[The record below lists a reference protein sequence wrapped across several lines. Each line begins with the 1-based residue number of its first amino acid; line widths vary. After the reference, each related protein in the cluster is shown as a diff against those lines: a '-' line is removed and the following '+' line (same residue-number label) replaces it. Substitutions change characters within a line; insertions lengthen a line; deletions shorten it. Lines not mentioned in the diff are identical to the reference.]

1 MKHVRSTLLLAAL
14 TALFSQQTL
23 AVDEVTPAKKR
34 PPAKE
39 AKRPVASNPKSAS
52 QQLLDQSGQQVF
64 QVLVAEMALQLGD
77 TNLAT
82 KAYSDLSLR
91 TRDPR
96 VLERTVEIA
105 GYARRF
111 DIALE
116 AAKLWLDVEPDSVR
130 AQQML
135 TSMLIMS
142 NRMDELAPTL
152 IRMLEMDRAA
162 LGANLLGLNR
172 MFARNED
179 RVAVFNLIEKV
190 CRPFFGVPEAHYAV
204 AIAASSAAM
213 HERAQAEANRALE
226 LRPEWEMAALL
237 QAQIAARTSTA
248 QAVAYL
254 QAFVER
260 NPMARDVHLQL
271 ARALVGEKRYDEARQ
286 HFNQLLQ
293 GFPDNPDVVYPVAL
307 LALQQNDLAVAEAQF
322 NRLLTLDI
330 PDKSIAYY
338 YLAQIAEEKGKLDEA
353 LGLYAKVE
361 SGDQMIQAR
370 MRSAQILA
378 GQGKLDEARKLLS
391 EASTGSEEQSIQFAI
406 AEAALLRKA
415 KQPQAA
421 FDLLDAR
428 LENLPDNAELLY
440 ETALLAERLD
450 QLEIME
456 RRLRRLIELQPEH
469 GQAYNA
475 LGYSF
480 ADRGIRLPEA
490 RELIDKALAL
500 MPNDTFILDSLGW
513 VQYRQGDLAGALA
526 TLERAYGM
534 RDDPEIGAHLG
545 EVLWAIGRK
554 DDAQKLLRAAQKKH
568 PDNEPLADA
577 VKKFAD

>member
-14 TALFSQQTL
+14 TAVFSQQTL
-23 AVDEVTPAKKR
+23 AADEVTPAKKR

-52 QQLLDQSGQQVF
+52 EQLIDQSGQQVF

-213 HERAQAEANRALE
+213 HERAQAEVNRALE

-237 QAQIAARTSTA
+237 QAQIAARTSAA
-248 QAVAYL
+248 QAIAYL
-254 QAFVER
+254 QAFVDR
-260 NPMARDVHLQL
+260 NPMARDAHLQL

-286 HFNQLLQ
+286 HFNQLLK

-307 LALQQNDLAVAEAQF
+307 LALQQNDLAVAETQF
-322 NRLLTLDI
+322 NHLLTLDI

-361 SGDQMIQAR
+361 SGDQMVQAR

-378 GQGKLDEARKLLS
+378 GQGKLDDARKLLS
-391 EASTGSEEQSIQFAI
+391 EASTGSEGQSIQFAI

-428 LENLPDNAELLY
+428 LETQPDNAELLY

>member
-1 MKHVRSTLLLAAL
+1 MKYFRSTFLFAAL
-14 TALFSQQTL
+14 AALFSQQAL
-23 AVDEVTPAKKR
+23 AADEVTPAKKR

-39 AKRPVASNPKSAS
+39 AKRPVTNNPKSAS
-52 QQLLDQSGQQVF
+52 EQLLDQSGQQVF
-64 QVLVAEMALQLGD
+64 QVLVAEMALQYGD
-77 TNLAT
+77 TSLAT

-190 CRPFFGVPEAHYAV
+190 CRPFFGVAEAHYAV
-204 AIAASSAAM
+204 AIAANSAAM

-248 QAVAYL
+248 QAITYL
-254 QAFVER
+254 QAFVDR

-286 HFNQLLQ
+286 HFNQLLK
-293 GFPDNPDVVYPVAL
+293 GFPNNPDVVYPVAL
-307 LALQQNDLAVAEAQF
+307 LALQQNDLVVAETQF
-322 NRLLTLDI
+322 NRLLALDI

-361 SGDQMIQAR
+361 SGEQMVQAR

-428 LENLPDNAELLY
+428 LEQQPDNAELLY

-480 ADRGIRLPEA
+480 AERGIRLPEA
-490 RELIDKALAL
+490 RELIDKALTL
-500 MPNDTFILDSLGW
+500 LPNDTFILDSLGW
-513 VQYRQGDLAGALA
+513 VLYRQGDLSGALA

-545 EVLWAIGRK
+545 EVLWALGRK

>member
-1 MKHVRSTLLLAAL
+1 M
-14 TALFSQQTL
+14 
-23 AVDEVTPAKKR
+23 
-34 PPAKE
+34 
-39 AKRPVASNPKSAS
+39 
-52 QQLLDQSGQQVF
+52 
-64 QVLVAEMALQLGD
+64 
-77 TNLAT
+77 
-82 KAYSDLSLR
+82 
-91 TRDPR
+91 
-96 VLERTVEIA
+96 
-105 GYARRF
+105 
-111 DIALE
+111 
-116 AAKLWLDVEPDSVR
+116 WLDVELDSVR

-286 HFNQLLQ
+286 HFNQLLK
-293 GFPDNPDVVYPVAL
+293 GFPNNPDVVYPVAL
-307 LALQQNDLAVAEAQF
+307 LALQQNDLVVAETQF
-322 NRLLTLDI
+322 NRLLALDI

>member
-1 MKHVRSTLLLAAL
+1 MKYFRSTLLFAAL
-14 TALFSQQTL
+14 AALFSQQAL
-23 AVDEVTPAKKR
+23 AADEVTPAKKR

-39 AKRPVASNPKSAS
+39 AKRPVTNNPKSAS
-52 QQLLDQSGQQVF
+52 EQLLDQSGQQVF
-64 QVLVAEMALQLGD
+64 QVLVAEMALQYGD
-77 TNLAT
+77 TSLAT

-190 CRPFFGVPEAHYAV
+190 CRPFFGVAEAHYAV
-204 AIAASSAAM
+204 AIAANSAAM

-248 QAVAYL
+248 QAITYL
-254 QAFVER
+254 QAFVDR

-286 HFNQLLQ
+286 HFNQLLK
-293 GFPDNPDVVYPVAL
+293 GFPNNPDVVYPVAL
-307 LALQQNDLAVAEAQF
+307 LALQQNDLVVAETQF

-361 SGDQMIQAR
+361 SGDQMVQAR

-428 LENLPDNAELLY
+428 LEQQPDNAELLY

-456 RRLRRLIELQPEH
+456 RRLRRLIELQP
-469 GQAYNA
+469 GYAQAYNA

-480 ADRGIRLPEA
+480 AERGIRLPEA
-490 RELIDKALAL
+490 RELIDKALTL
-500 MPNDTFILDSLGW
+500 LPNDTFILDSLGW
-513 VQYRQGDLAGALA
+513 VLYRQGDLSGALA

-545 EVLWAIGRK
+545 EVLWALGRK

>member
-1 MKHVRSTLLLAAL
+1 MKHVRSTLLLAVL
-14 TALFSQQTL
+14 TVFFGQQ
-23 AVDEVTPAKKR
+23 AFAADDAAPPKKR
-34 PPAKE
+34 PVAKE
-39 AKRPVASNPKSAS
+39 AKRPAVANPKSAS
-52 QQLLDQSGQQVF
+52 AQLLDQSGQAVF
-64 QVLVAEMALQLGD
+64 QVLVAEMALQRGD

-105 GYARRF
+105 GYARRY

-116 AAKLWLDVEPDSVR
+116 AAKLWLDVEPGSVR

-135 TSMLIMS
+135 TGMLILS

-152 IRMLEMDRAA
+152 VRMLEADKEG

-172 MFARNED
+172 MFVRTED

-190 CRPFFGVPEAHYAV
+190 CRPFFGVAEAHYAV
-204 AIAASSAAM
+204 AQAASSASM
-213 HERAQAEANRALE
+213 QERALAEAGRALE
-226 LRPEWEMAALL
+226 LRPDWEMAALL
-237 QAQIAARTSTA
+237 QAQIAARTSSA
-248 QAVAYL
+248 QAVAFL

-260 NPMARDVHLQL
+260 NPMARDVKLQL

-286 HFNQLLQ
+286 IFNQMLQ

-322 NRLLTLDI
+322 KHLLTLSI
-330 PDKSIAYY
+330 PDKSLAYY
-338 YLAQIAEEKGKLDEA
+338 YLAQIAEEKGKTDEA
-353 LGLYAKVE
+353 IDLYAKVE
-361 SGDQMIQAR
+361 SGDQLVQAR
-370 MRSAQILA
+370 MRGAQLLA

-391 EASTGSEEQSIQFAI
+391 EANAVSAEQSLQLAI

-421 FDLLDAR
+421 FDLLDAL
-428 LENLPDNAELLY
+428 LEKQPDNPELLY

-450 QLEIME
+450 QMEIME
-456 RRLRRLIELQPEH
+456 RRLRRLIELQPEN

-480 ADRGIRLPEA
+480 ADRGIQLTEA
-490 RELIDKALAL
+490 RELIEKAQAL

-513 VQYRQGDLAGALA
+513 VLYRQGDLPGGLA
-526 TLERAYGM
+526 ALERAYGM
-534 RDDPEIGAHLG
+534 RDDPEIAAHLG
-545 EVLWAIGRK
+545 EVLWSMNRK
-554 DDAQKLLRAAQKKH
+554 DEAQKLLRAAQKKH

>member
-52 QQLLDQSGQQVF
+52 EQLIDQSGQQVF

-213 HERAQAEANRALE
+213 HERAQAEVNRALE

-237 QAQIAARTSTA
+237 QAQIAARTSAA
-248 QAVAYL
+248 QAIAYL
-254 QAFVER
+254 QAFVDR
-260 NPMARDVHLQL
+260 NPMARDAHLQL

-286 HFNQLLQ
+286 HFNQLLK

-307 LALQQNDLAVAEAQF
+307 LALQQNDLAVAETQF
-322 NRLLTLDI
+322 NHLLTLDI

>member
-1 MKHVRSTLLLAAL
+1 M
-14 TALFSQQTL
+14 
-23 AVDEVTPAKKR
+23 
-34 PPAKE
+34 
-39 AKRPVASNPKSAS
+39 
-52 QQLLDQSGQQVF
+52 
-64 QVLVAEMALQLGD
+64 
-77 TNLAT
+77 
-82 KAYSDLSLR
+82 
-91 TRDPR
+91 
-96 VLERTVEIA
+96 
-105 GYARRF
+105 
-111 DIALE
+111 
-116 AAKLWLDVEPDSVR
+116 
-130 AQQML
+130 
-135 TSMLIMS
+135 
-142 NRMDELAPTL
+142 
-152 IRMLEMDRAA
+152 
-162 LGANLLGLNR
+162 
-172 MFARNED
+172 
-179 RVAVFNLIEKV
+179 
-190 CRPFFGVPEAHYAV
+190 
-204 AIAASSAAM
+204 
-213 HERAQAEANRALE
+213 
-226 LRPEWEMAALL
+226 
-237 QAQIAARTSTA
+237 
-248 QAVAYL
+248 
-254 QAFVER
+254 
-260 NPMARDVHLQL
+260 
-271 ARALVGEKRYDEARQ
+271 
-286 HFNQLLQ
+286 
-293 GFPDNPDVVYPVAL
+293 
-307 LALQQNDLAVAEAQF
+307 
-322 NRLLTLDI
+322 LTLDI

-428 LENLPDNAELLY
+428 LETQPDNAELLY

>member
-1 MKHVRSTLLLAAL
+1 MKYFRSTFLFAAL
-14 TALFSQQTL
+14 AALFSQQAL
-23 AVDEVTPAKKR
+23 AADEVTPAKKR

-39 AKRPVASNPKSAS
+39 AKRPVTNNPKSAS
-52 QQLLDQSGQQVF
+52 EQLLDQSGQQVF
-64 QVLVAEMALQLGD
+64 QVLVAEMALQYGD
-77 TNLAT
+77 TSLAT

-190 CRPFFGVPEAHYAV
+190 CRPFFGVAEAHYAV
-204 AIAASSAAM
+204 AIAANSAAM

-248 QAVAYL
+248 QAITYL
-254 QAFVER
+254 QAFVDR

-286 HFNQLLQ
+286 HFNQLLK
-293 GFPDNPDVVYPVAL
+293 GFPNNPDVVYPVAL
-307 LALQQNDLAVAEAQF
+307 LALQQNDLVVAETQF
-322 NRLLTLDI
+322 NRLLALDI

-361 SGDQMIQAR
+361 SGEQMVQAR

-428 LENLPDNAELLY
+428 LEQQPDNAELLY

-456 RRLRRLIELQPEH
+456 RRLRRLIELQP
-469 GQAYNA
+469 GYAQAYNA

-480 ADRGIRLPEA
+480 AERGIRLPEA
-490 RELIDKALAL
+490 RELIDKALTL
-500 MPNDTFILDSLGW
+500 LPNDTFILDSLGW
-513 VQYRQGDLAGALA
+513 VLYRQGDLSGALA

-545 EVLWAIGRK
+545 EVLWALGRK

>member
-14 TALFSQQTL
+14 TAVFSQQTL
-23 AVDEVTPAKKR
+23 AADEVTPAKKR

-52 QQLLDQSGQQVF
+52 EQLIDQSGQQVF

-213 HERAQAEANRALE
+213 HERAQAEVNRALE

-237 QAQIAARTSTA
+237 QAQIAARTSAA
-248 QAVAYL
+248 QAIAYL
-254 QAFVER
+254 QAFVDR
-260 NPMARDVHLQL
+260 NPMARDAHLQL

-286 HFNQLLQ
+286 HFNQLLK

-307 LALQQNDLAVAEAQF
+307 LALQQNDLAVAETQF
-322 NRLLTLDI
+322 NHLLTLDI

-361 SGDQMIQAR
+361 SGDQMVQAR

-378 GQGKLDEARKLLS
+378 GQGKLDDARKLLS
-391 EASTGSEEQSIQFAI
+391 EASTGSEGQSIQFAI

-428 LENLPDNAELLY
+428 LETQPDNAELLY

-456 RRLRRLIELQPEH
+456 RRLRRVIELQPEH

>member
-23 AVDEVTPAKKR
+23 AADEVTPAKKR

-52 QQLLDQSGQQVF
+52 EQLIDQSGQQVF

-213 HERAQAEANRALE
+213 HERAQAEVNRALE

-237 QAQIAARTSTA
+237 QAQIAARTSAA
-248 QAVAYL
+248 QAIAYL
-254 QAFVER
+254 QAFVDR
-260 NPMARDVHLQL
+260 NPMARDAHLQL

-286 HFNQLLQ
+286 HFNQLLK

-307 LALQQNDLAVAEAQF
+307 LALQQNDLAVAETQF
-322 NRLLTLDI
+322 NHLLTLDI

-353 LGLYAKVE
+353 LGLYAKVG
-361 SGDQMIQAR
+361 SGDQMVQAR

>member
-1 MKHVRSTLLLAAL
+1 MKYFRSTLLFAAL
-14 TALFSQQTL
+14 AALFSQQAL
-23 AVDEVTPAKKR
+23 AADEVTPAKKR

-39 AKRPVASNPKSAS
+39 AKRPVTNNPKSAS
-52 QQLLDQSGQQVF
+52 EQLLDQSGQQVF
-64 QVLVAEMALQLGD
+64 QVLVAEMALQYGD
-77 TNLAT
+77 TSLAT

-190 CRPFFGVPEAHYAV
+190 CRPFFGVAEAHYAV
-204 AIAASSAAM
+204 AIAANSAAM

-248 QAVAYL
+248 QAITYL
-254 QAFVER
+254 QAFVDR

-286 HFNQLLQ
+286 HFNQLLK
-293 GFPDNPDVVYPVAL
+293 GFPNNPDVVYPVAL
-307 LALQQNDLAVAEAQF
+307 LALQQNDLVVAETQF

-361 SGDQMIQAR
+361 SGEQMVQAR

-428 LENLPDNAELLY
+428 LEQQPDNAELLY

-456 RRLRRLIELQPEH
+456 RRLRRLIELQP
-469 GQAYNA
+469 GYAQAYNA

-480 ADRGIRLPEA
+480 AERGIRLPEA
-490 RELIDKALAL
+490 RELIDKALTL
-500 MPNDTFILDSLGW
+500 LPNDTFILDSLGW
-513 VQYRQGDLAGALA
+513 VLYRQGDLSGALA

-545 EVLWAIGRK
+545 EVLWALGRK

>member
-23 AVDEVTPAKKR
+23 AADEVTPAKKR

-52 QQLLDQSGQQVF
+52 EQLIDQSGQQVF

-213 HERAQAEANRALE
+213 HERAQAEVNRALE

-237 QAQIAARTSTA
+237 QAQIAARTSAA
-248 QAVAYL
+248 QAIAYL
-254 QAFVER
+254 QAFVDR
-260 NPMARDVHLQL
+260 NPMARDAHLQL

-286 HFNQLLQ
+286 HFNQLLK

-307 LALQQNDLAVAEAQF
+307 LALQQNDLAVAETQF
-322 NRLLTLDI
+322 NHLLTLDI

-361 SGDQMIQAR
+361 SGDQMVQAR

-378 GQGKLDEARKLLS
+378 GQGKLDDARKLLS
-391 EASTGSEEQSIQFAI
+391 EASTGSEGQSIQFAI

-428 LENLPDNAELLY
+428 LETQPDNAELLY

-456 RRLRRLIELQPEH
+456 RRLRRVIELQPEH

>member
-1 MKHVRSTLLLAAL
+1 MTPAFSTTPASNRLRASIALLFASSSLILAGCNDSQSAVNTAPKDPEVGVVTLAPQSTTLKSELAGRTAAQMVAQIRPQVSGIVQKRAFTEGAMVKAGELLYQIDPASYQSAQASAKASLARAEATAAAARLKAKRQADLFAIEAISQQDNEDAQTALQQAEADVASARAALETASINLERTRIVSPIAGRVEASTVTPGALVTANQTAAL
-14 TALFSQQTL
+14 TQITQLDPMH
-23 AVDEVTPAKKR
+23 VDITQSSTDVLRLQGSDRFTETVPM
-34 PPAKE
+34 
-39 AKRPVASNPKSAS
+39 
-52 QQLLDQSGQQVF
+52 LD
-64 QVLVAEMALQLGD
+64 AALQVVRD
-77 TNLAT
+77 TVA
-82 KAYSDLSLR
+82 KGG
-91 TRDPR
+91 R
-96 VLERTVEIA
+96 VLFVGTKR
-105 GYARRF
+105 
-111 DIALE
+111 
-116 AAKLWLDVEPDSVR
+116 
-130 AQQML
+130 
-135 TSMLIMS
+135 
-142 NRMDELAPTL
+142 
-152 IRMLEMDRAA
+152 
-162 LGANLLGLNR
+162 
-172 MFARNED
+172 
-179 RVAVFNLIEKV
+179 
-190 CRPFFGVPEAHYAV
+190 
-204 AIAASSAAM
+204 
-213 HERAQAEANRALE
+213 
-226 LRPEWEMAALL
+226 
-237 QAQIAARTSTA
+237 QAQ
-248 QAVAYL
+248 
-254 QAFVER
+254 
-260 NPMARDVHLQL
+260 
-271 ARALVGEKRYDEARQ
+271 K
-286 HFNQLLQ
+286 
-293 GFPDNPDVVYPVAL
+293 
-307 LALQQNDLAVAEAQF
+307 
-322 NRLLTLDI
+322 
-330 PDKSIAYY
+330 
-338 YLAQIAEEKGKLDEA
+338 
-353 LGLYAKVE
+353 
-361 SGDQMIQAR
+361 
-370 MRSAQILA
+370 
-378 GQGKLDEARKLLS
+378 
-391 EASTGSEEQSIQFAI
+391 AI

>member
-1 MKHVRSTLLLAAL
+1 MKHIRSTLLLAVL
-14 TALFSQQTL
+14 TTFFSQQAL
-23 AVDEVTPAKKR
+23 AADNAA
-34 PPAKE
+34 PPK
-39 AKRPVASNPKSAS
+39 KRPVAKEVKRPAVADPKSAS
-52 QQLLDQSGQQVF
+52 AQLLDQTGQAVF
-64 QVLVAEMALQLGD
+64 QVLVAEMALQRGD

-105 GYARRF
+105 GYARRY

-116 AAKLWLDVEPDSVR
+116 AAKLWLDVEPGSVR

-135 TSMLIMS
+135 TGMLILS

-152 IRMLEMDRAA
+152 VRMLEADKEG

-172 MFARNED
+172 MFVRNED

-190 CRPFFGVPEAHYAV
+190 CRPFFGVAEAHYAV
-204 AIAASSAAM
+204 AQAASSASM
-213 HERAQAEANRALE
+213 QERALAEAGRALE
-226 LRPEWEMAALL
+226 LRPDWEMAALL

-248 QAVAYL
+248 QAIAYL

-260 NPMARDVHLQL
+260 NPMARDVKLQL

-286 HFNQLLQ
+286 LFNQLLQ

-322 NRLLTLDI
+322 KHLLTLSI

-338 YLAQIAEEKGKLDEA
+338 YLAQIAEEKGKTDEA
-353 LGLYAKVE
+353 LDLYSKVV
-361 SGDQMIQAR
+361 SGEQLVLAR

-391 EASTGSEEQSIQFAI
+391 EAKVDSAEQSLQLAV
-406 AEAALLRKA
+406 AEASLLRKA

-421 FDLLDAR
+421 FDLLDAL
-428 LENLPDNAELLY
+428 LEKQPDNPELLY

-450 QLEIME
+450 QMEIME
-456 RRLRRLIELQPEH
+456 RRLRRLIELQPDNA
-469 GQAYNA
+469 QAHNA

-480 ADRGIRLPEA
+480 ADRGIRLTEA
-490 RELIDKALAL
+490 RELIEKALTL
-500 MPNDTFILDSLGW
+500 LPNDTFILDSLGW
-513 VQYRQGDLAGALA
+513 VLYRQGDLPGGLA
-526 TLERAYGM
+526 ALERAYAT
-534 RDDPEIGAHLG
+534 RDDPEIAAHLG
-545 EVLWAIGRK
+545 EVLWSMERK
-554 DDAQKLLRAAQKKH
+554 DEARKLLRAAQKKH

>member
-1 MKHVRSTLLLAAL
+1 MKYFRSTFLFAAL
-14 TALFSQQTL
+14 AALFSQQAL
-23 AVDEVTPAKKR
+23 AADEVTPAKKR

-39 AKRPVASNPKSAS
+39 AKRPVTNNPKSAS
-52 QQLLDQSGQQVF
+52 EQLLDQSGQQVF
-64 QVLVAEMALQLGD
+64 QVLVAEMALQYGD
-77 TNLAT
+77 TSLAT

-162 LGANLLGLNR
+162 LGVNLLGLNR

-190 CRPFFGVPEAHYAV
+190 CRPFFGVAEAHYAV
-204 AIAASSAAM
+204 AIAANSAAM

-248 QAVAYL
+248 QAITYL
-254 QAFVER
+254 QAFVDR

-286 HFNQLLQ
+286 HFNQLLK
-293 GFPDNPDVVYPVAL
+293 GFPNNPDVVYPVAL
-307 LALQQNDLAVAEAQF
+307 LALQQNDLVVAETQF

-361 SGDQMIQAR
+361 SGDQMVQAR

-391 EASTGSEEQSIQFAI
+391 KEVSGDKS
-406 AEAALLRKA
+406 LY
-415 KQPQAA
+415 PDQA
-421 FDLLDAR
+421 
-428 LENLPDNAELLY
+428 
-440 ETALLAERLD
+440 T
-450 QLEIME
+450 
-456 RRLRRLIELQPEH
+456 
-469 GQAYNA
+469 
-475 LGYSF
+475 
-480 ADRGIRLPEA
+480 
-490 RELIDKALAL
+490 IDKGEWQ
-500 MPNDTFILDSLGW
+500 ND
-513 VQYRQGDLAGALA
+513 VGDAS
-526 TLERAYGM
+526 
-534 RDDPEIGAHLG
+534 
-545 EVLWAIGRK
+545 AIYEEYS
-554 DDAQKLLRAAQKKH
+554 QKL
-568 PDNEPLADA
+568 
-577 VKKFAD
+577 

>member
-23 AVDEVTPAKKR
+23 AADEVTPAKKR

-52 QQLLDQSGQQVF
+52 EQLIDQSGQQVF

-213 HERAQAEANRALE
+213 HERAQAEVNRALE

-237 QAQIAARTSTA
+237 QAQIAARTSAA
-248 QAVAYL
+248 QAIAYL
-254 QAFVER
+254 QAFVDR
-260 NPMARDVHLQL
+260 NPMARDAHLQL

-286 HFNQLLQ
+286 HFNQLLK

-307 LALQQNDLAVAEAQF
+307 LALQQNDLAVAETQF
-322 NRLLTLDI
+322 NHLLTLDI

>member
-1 MKHVRSTLLLAAL
+1 MKHVRSTLLLAVL
-14 TALFSQQTL
+14 TAFFSQQAL
-23 AVDEVTPAKKR
+23 AADGAAPTR
-34 PPAKE
+34 
-39 AKRPVASNPKSAS
+39 KRPVAKEVKRPAVKNPKSAS
-52 QQLLDQSGQQVF
+52 EQLIDQEGQAVF
-64 QVLVAEMALQLGD
+64 QVLVAELALQRGD
-77 TNLAT
+77 TDLAT

-105 GYARRF
+105 GYARRL

-135 TSMLIMS
+135 TSMLILS
-142 NRMDELAPTL
+142 NRMDELAPSL
-152 IRMLEMDRAA
+152 IRMLETDREA

-204 AIAASSAAM
+204 ALAASSAAM
-213 HERAQAEANRALE
+213 QERAQAEANRALE

-260 NPMARDVHLQL
+260 NPMARDVKLQL

-286 HFNQLLQ
+286 LFNQLLQ

-322 NRLLTLDI
+322 NHLLTLNI

-338 YLAQIAEEKGKLDEA
+338 YLAQIAEEKGQLNQA
-353 LGLYAKVE
+353 LELYAKVE
-361 SGDQMIQAR
+361 SGEQMIQAR
-370 MRSAQILA
+370 MRGAQILA

-391 EASTGSEEQSIQFAI
+391 EANTGSDEQSTQLAI

-415 KQPQAA
+415 KQPQGA
-421 FDLLDAR
+421 FDLLDAL
-428 LENLPDNAELLY
+428 LEKRPDNAELLY

-469 GQAYNA
+469 AQAYNA

-513 VQYRQGDLAGALA
+513 VLYRQGDLPGALVA
-526 TLERAYGM
+526 LERAHGM
-534 RDDPEIGAHLG
+534 RDDPEIAAHLG
-545 EVLWAIGRK
+545 EVLWAAGRK

-577 VKKFAD
+577 VKKFSN

>member
-23 AVDEVTPAKKR
+23 AADEVTPAKKR

-52 QQLLDQSGQQVF
+52 EQLIDQSGQQVF

-213 HERAQAEANRALE
+213 HERAQAEVNRALE

-237 QAQIAARTSTA
+237 QAQIAARTSAA
-248 QAVAYL
+248 QAIAYL
-254 QAFVER
+254 QAFVDR
-260 NPMARDVHLQL
+260 NPMARDAHLQL

-286 HFNQLLQ
+286 HFNQLLK

-307 LALQQNDLAVAEAQF
+307 LALQQNDLAVAETQF
-322 NRLLTLDI
+322 NHLLTLDI

-361 SGDQMIQAR
+361 SGDQMVQAR

-378 GQGKLDEARKLLS
+378 GQGKLDDARKLLS

-428 LENLPDNAELLY
+428 LETQPDNAELLY

-456 RRLRRLIELQPEH
+456 RRLRRVIELQPEH

>member
-52 QQLLDQSGQQVF
+52 EQLIDQSGQQVF

-162 LGANLLGLNR
+162 LGVNLLGLNR

>member
-1 MKHVRSTLLLAAL
+1 
-14 TALFSQQTL
+14 
-23 AVDEVTPAKKR
+23 
-34 PPAKE
+34 
-39 AKRPVASNPKSAS
+39 
-52 QQLLDQSGQQVF
+52 
-64 QVLVAEMALQLGD
+64 
-77 TNLAT
+77 
-82 KAYSDLSLR
+82 
-91 TRDPR
+91 
-96 VLERTVEIA
+96 
-105 GYARRF
+105 
-111 DIALE
+111 
-116 AAKLWLDVEPDSVR
+116 
-130 AQQML
+130 
-135 TSMLIMS
+135 
-142 NRMDELAPTL
+142 
-152 IRMLEMDRAA
+152 MDRAA

-286 HFNQLLQ
+286 HFNQLLK

-307 LALQQNDLAVAEAQF
+307 LALQQNDLAVAETQF
-322 NRLLTLDI
+322 NHLLTLDI

-361 SGDQMIQAR
+361 SGDQMVQAR

>member
-1 MKHVRSTLLLAAL
+1 MKHVRSTLLLAVL
-14 TALFSQQTL
+14 TVFFGQQ
-23 AVDEVTPAKKR
+23 AFAADDAAPPKKR
-34 PPAKE
+34 PVAKE
-39 AKRPVASNPKSAS
+39 AKRPAVANPKSAS
-52 QQLLDQSGQQVF
+52 AQLLDQSGQAVF
-64 QVLVAEMALQLGD
+64 QVLVAEMALQRGD

-105 GYARRF
+105 GYARRY

-116 AAKLWLDVEPDSVR
+116 AAKLWLDVEPGSVR

-135 TSMLIMS
+135 TGMLILS

-152 IRMLEMDRAA
+152 VRMLEADKEG

-172 MFARNED
+172 MFVRTED

-190 CRPFFGVPEAHYAV
+190 CRPFFGVAEAHYAV
-204 AIAASSAAM
+204 AQAASSASM
-213 HERAQAEANRALE
+213 QERALAEAGRALE
-226 LRPEWEMAALL
+226 LRPDWEMAALL

-248 QAVAYL
+248 QAVAFL

-260 NPMARDVHLQL
+260 NPMARDVKLQL

-286 HFNQLLQ
+286 IFNQMLQ

-322 NRLLTLDI
+322 KHLLTLSI
-330 PDKSIAYY
+330 PDKSLAYY
-338 YLAQIAEEKGKLDEA
+338 YLAQIAEEKGKTDEA
-353 LGLYAKVE
+353 IDLYAKVE
-361 SGDQMIQAR
+361 SGDQLVQAR
-370 MRSAQILA
+370 MRGAQLLA

-391 EASTGSEEQSIQFAI
+391 EANAVSAEQSLQLAI

-421 FDLLDAR
+421 FDLLDAL
-428 LENLPDNAELLY
+428 LEKQPDNPELLY

-450 QLEIME
+450 QMEIME
-456 RRLRRLIELQPEH
+456 RRLRRLIELQPEN

-480 ADRGIRLPEA
+480 ADRGIQLTEA
-490 RELIDKALAL
+490 RELIEKAQAL

-513 VQYRQGDLAGALA
+513 VLYRQGDLPGGLA
-526 TLERAYGM
+526 ALERAYGM
-534 RDDPEIGAHLG
+534 RDDPEIAAHLG
-545 EVLWAIGRK
+545 EVLWSMNRK
-554 DDAQKLLRAAQKKH
+554 DEAQKLLRAAQKKH

>member
-52 QQLLDQSGQQVF
+52 EQLIDQSGQQVF

>member
-1 MKHVRSTLLLAAL
+1 MKHFRSALLLAAL

-23 AVDEVTPAKKR
+23 AADEVTPAKKR

-52 QQLLDQSGQQVF
+52 EQLIDQSGQQVF

-213 HERAQAEANRALE
+213 HERAQAEVNRALE

-237 QAQIAARTSTA
+237 QAQIAARTSAA
-248 QAVAYL
+248 QAIAYL
-254 QAFVER
+254 QAFVDR
-260 NPMARDVHLQL
+260 NPMARDAHLQL

-286 HFNQLLQ
+286 HFNQLLK

-307 LALQQNDLAVAEAQF
+307 LALQQNDLAVAETQF
-322 NRLLTLDI
+322 NHLLTLDI

-428 LENLPDNAELLY
+428 LETQPDNAELLY

-456 RRLRRLIELQPEH
+456 RRLRRVIELQPEH

>member
-14 TALFSQQTL
+14 TAVFNQQTL
-23 AVDEVTPAKKR
+23 AADEVTPAKKR

-52 QQLLDQSGQQVF
+52 EQLIDQSGQQVF

-213 HERAQAEANRALE
+213 HERAQAEVNRALE

-237 QAQIAARTSTA
+237 QAQIAARTSAA
-248 QAVAYL
+248 QAIAYL
-254 QAFVER
+254 QAFVDR
-260 NPMARDVHLQL
+260 NPMARDAHLQL

-286 HFNQLLQ
+286 HFNQLLK

-307 LALQQNDLAVAEAQF
+307 LALQQNDLAVAETQF
-322 NRLLTLDI
+322 NHLLTLDI

-361 SGDQMIQAR
+361 SGDQMVQAR

-378 GQGKLDEARKLLS
+378 GQGKLDDARKLLS
-391 EASTGSEEQSIQFAI
+391 EASTGSEGQSIQFAI

-428 LENLPDNAELLY
+428 LETQPDNAELLY

-456 RRLRRLIELQPEH
+456 RRLRRVIELQPEH

>member
-1 MKHVRSTLLLAAL
+1 
-14 TALFSQQTL
+14 
-23 AVDEVTPAKKR
+23 
-34 PPAKE
+34 
-39 AKRPVASNPKSAS
+39 
-52 QQLLDQSGQQVF
+52 
-64 QVLVAEMALQLGD
+64 
-77 TNLAT
+77 
-82 KAYSDLSLR
+82 
-91 TRDPR
+91 
-96 VLERTVEIA
+96 
-105 GYARRF
+105 
-111 DIALE
+111 
-116 AAKLWLDVEPDSVR
+116 
-130 AQQML
+130 
-135 TSMLIMS
+135 
-142 NRMDELAPTL
+142 
-152 IRMLEMDRAA
+152 
-162 LGANLLGLNR
+162 
-172 MFARNED
+172 
-179 RVAVFNLIEKV
+179 
-190 CRPFFGVPEAHYAV
+190 
-204 AIAASSAAM
+204 M
-213 HERAQAEANRALE
+213 HERAQAEVNRALE

-237 QAQIAARTSTA
+237 QAQIAARTSAA
-248 QAVAYL
+248 QAIAYL
-254 QAFVER
+254 QAFVGR
-260 NPMARDVHLQL
+260 NPMARDAHLQL

-286 HFNQLLQ
+286 HFNQLLK

-307 LALQQNDLAVAEAQF
+307 LALQQNDLAVAETQF
-322 NRLLTLDI
+322 NHLLTLDI

>member
-1 MKHVRSTLLLAAL
+1 MKHVRSTLLLAVL
-14 TALFSQQTL
+14 TVFFGQQ
-23 AVDEVTPAKKR
+23 AFAADDAAPPKKR
-34 PPAKE
+34 PVAKE
-39 AKRPVASNPKSAS
+39 AKRPAVANPKSAS
-52 QQLLDQSGQQVF
+52 AQLLDQSGQAVF
-64 QVLVAEMALQLGD
+64 QVLVAEMALQRGD

-105 GYARRF
+105 GYARRY

-116 AAKLWLDVEPDSVR
+116 AAKLWLDVEPGSVR

-135 TSMLIMS
+135 TGMLILS

-152 IRMLEMDRAA
+152 VRMLEADKEG

-172 MFARNED
+172 MFVRTED

-190 CRPFFGVPEAHYAV
+190 CRPFFGVAEAHYAV
-204 AIAASSAAM
+204 AQAASSASM
-213 HERAQAEANRALE
+213 QERALAEAGRALE
-226 LRPEWEMAALL
+226 LRPDWEMAALL
-237 QAQIAARTSTA
+237 QAQIAARTSSA
-248 QAVAYL
+248 QAVAFL

-260 NPMARDVHLQL
+260 NPMARDVKLQL

-286 HFNQLLQ
+286 IFNQMLQ

-322 NRLLTLDI
+322 KHLLTLSI
-330 PDKSIAYY
+330 PDKSLAYY
-338 YLAQIAEEKGKLDEA
+338 YLAQIAEERGKTDEA
-353 LGLYAKVE
+353 LDFYAKVE
-361 SGDQMIQAR
+361 SGDQLVQAR
-370 MRSAQILA
+370 MRGAQLLA

-391 EASTGSEEQSIQFAI
+391 EANAVSAEQSLQLAI

-421 FDLLDAR
+421 FDLLDAL
-428 LENLPDNAELLY
+428 LEKQPDNPELLY

-450 QLEIME
+450 QMEIME
-456 RRLRRLIELQPEH
+456 RRLRRLIELQPEN

-480 ADRGIRLPEA
+480 ADRGIQLTEA
-490 RELIDKALAL
+490 RELIEKALAL

-513 VQYRQGDLAGALA
+513 VLYRQGDLPGGLA
-526 TLERAYGM
+526 ALERAYGM
-534 RDDPEIGAHLG
+534 RDDPEIAAHLG
-545 EVLWAIGRK
+545 EVLWSMNRK
-554 DDAQKLLRAAQKKH
+554 DEAQKLLRAAQKKH

>member
-1 MKHVRSTLLLAAL
+1 MKYFRSTLLFAAL
-14 TALFSQQTL
+14 AALFSQQAL
-23 AVDEVTPAKKR
+23 AADEVTPAKKR

-39 AKRPVASNPKSAS
+39 AKRPVTNNPKSAS
-52 QQLLDQSGQQVF
+52 EQLLDQSGQQVF
-64 QVLVAEMALQLGD
+64 QVLVAEMALQYGD
-77 TNLAT
+77 TSLAT

-190 CRPFFGVPEAHYAV
+190 CRPFFGVAEAHYAV
-204 AIAASSAAM
+204 AIAANSAAM

-248 QAVAYL
+248 QAITYL
-254 QAFVER
+254 QAFVDR

-286 HFNQLLQ
+286 HFNQLLK
-293 GFPDNPDVVYPVAL
+293 GFPNNPDVVYPVAL
-307 LALQQNDLAVAEAQF
+307 LALQQNDLVVAETQF
-322 NRLLTLDI
+322 NHLLTLDI

-338 YLAQIAEEKGKLDEA
+338 YLAQIAEETGKLDEA

-361 SGDQMIQAR
+361 SGEQMVQAR

-428 LENLPDNAELLY
+428 LEQQPDNAELLY

-456 RRLRRLIELQPEH
+456 RRLRRLIELQP
-469 GQAYNA
+469 GYAQAYNA

-480 ADRGIRLPEA
+480 AERGIRLPEA
-490 RELIDKALAL
+490 RELIDKALTL
-500 MPNDTFILDSLGW
+500 LPNDTFILDSLGW
-513 VQYRQGDLAGALA
+513 VLYRQGDLSGALA

-545 EVLWAIGRK
+545 EVLWALGRK

>member
-1 MKHVRSTLLLAAL
+1 MKYFRSTLLFAAL
-14 TALFSQQTL
+14 AALFSQQAL
-23 AVDEVTPAKKR
+23 AADEVTPAKKR

-39 AKRPVASNPKSAS
+39 AKRPVTNNPKSAS
-52 QQLLDQSGQQVF
+52 EQLLDQSGQQVF
-64 QVLVAEMALQLGD
+64 QVLVAEMALQYGD
-77 TNLAT
+77 TSLAT

-162 LGANLLGLNR
+162 LGVNLLGLNR

-190 CRPFFGVPEAHYAV
+190 CRPFFGVAEAHYAV
-204 AIAASSAAM
+204 AIAANSAAM

-248 QAVAYL
+248 QAITYL
-254 QAFVER
+254 QAFVDR

-286 HFNQLLQ
+286 HFNQLLK
-293 GFPDNPDVVYPVAL
+293 GFPNNPDVVYPVAL
-307 LALQQNDLAVAEAQF
+307 LALQQNDLVVAETQF
-322 NRLLTLDI
+322 NRLLALDI

-361 SGDQMIQAR
+361 SGDQMVQAR

-428 LENLPDNAELLY
+428 LEQQPDNAELLY

-456 RRLRRLIELQPEH
+456 RRLRRLIELQP
-469 GQAYNA
+469 GYAQAYNA

-480 ADRGIRLPEA
+480 AERGIRLPEA
-490 RELIDKALAL
+490 RELIDKALTL
-500 MPNDTFILDSLGW
+500 LPNDTFILDSLGW
-513 VQYRQGDLAGALA
+513 VLYRQGDLSGALA

-545 EVLWAIGRK
+545 EVLWALGRK